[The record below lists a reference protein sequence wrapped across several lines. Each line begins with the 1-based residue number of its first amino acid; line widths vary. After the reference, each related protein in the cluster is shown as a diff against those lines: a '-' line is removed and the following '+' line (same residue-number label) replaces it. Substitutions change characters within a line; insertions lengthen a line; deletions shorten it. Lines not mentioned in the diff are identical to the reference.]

1 MDGLFGKR
9 RTMFDL
15 VEENDLN
22 ILNEAPEDEASAAD
36 TGGENTSADDAANDA
51 GDTNDATES
60 EDEMGSDEDFDVDT
74 TMEDDAGDDTGGGDE
89 ASGDDTS
96 GGDDLDS
103 GGGGLD
109 GGSEEE
115 VIPKNTDIFASL
127 TKEEQA
133 IKIRELK
140 RLFNN
145 LYVYTND
152 MLSKVNDINP
162 SEDNLEALYRVT
174 SGLYTM
180 KASMAEY
187 IKFIFP
193 IKSYIENDVAYNR
206 YLTIIQSI
214 TDVINTLADEI
225 AETIQK
231 DDKK

>member
-1 MDGLFGKR
+1 
-9 RTMFDL
+9 MFDL

-22 ILNEAPEDEASAAD
+22 ILNEAPEDEAPAAD
-36 TGGENTSADDAANDA
+36 TGGENTPADDTANDT
-51 GDTNDATES
+51 GDTNDATEN

-74 TMEDDAGDDTGGGDE
+74 TIDDGGDDAGGGDE
-89 ASGDDTS
+89 TGGDDIG

-103 GGGGLD
+103 GGSLD

-115 VIPKNTDIFASL
+115 VNPKNTDIFASL

-140 RLFNN
+140 RLFND
-145 LYVYTND
+145 LYTYTND
-152 MLSKVNDINP
+152 MMAKVDDINP